1 MTREEATTAWPLAVA
16 PRLAAV
22 ASLVPAAKRLRA
34 LVVWMHRH
42 AAAGHPAFSRHV
54 AEGHDRRYLTDARW
68 IEDNFAG
75 NDPDIGGRRS

>member
-1 MTREEATTAWPLAVA
+1 VPQAQR
-16 PRLAAV
+16 RLALFAE
-22 ASLVPAAKRLRA
+22 SYGMAAKRLRA